1 MAKARKYVFT
11 PARRA
16 ALAKATAAS
25 AKKRKLSAG
34 AKAKK
39 HAKSVGN
46 AAIGGALWGGPG
58 GAAAAAGH
66 KAGAIAVSSTR
77 RRIKAAGKK
86 HIPASVTT
94 PHARRAG
101 RGVGISGLR
110 RNTIPYARVNKRSST
125 IGVNAGTIIP
135 GTSKR
140 IVVGGYGRI
149 ESTNKHTAVDKAI
162 AGRKAKVIPVGSRR
176 HKVAGKA
183 HSFLSAHGLTKN
195 PALRGNIAGSQA
207 RLGTSRKGGPTV
219 IVRRGSHR
227 TMQSKS
233 RAGIQRYDR
242 RMATIAGRKAS
253 KPRPQRRKAAKKKK
267 RR

>member
-25 AKKRKLSAG
+25 AKKRRRAAPKRH
-34 AKAKK
+34 AKAI
-39 HAKSVGN
+39 GN
-46 AAIGGALWGGPG
+46 AAIGGFLAAGPA
-58 GAAAAAGH
+58 GASAAAGH

-77 RRIKAAGKK
+77 KRIKKAVSPR
-86 HIPASVTT
+86 IPASVTT

-101 RGVGISGLR
+101 RGVGISGLK

-125 IGVNAGTIIP
+125 VGVNAGTIIP
-135 GTSKR
+135 GTNKR

-149 ESTNKHTAVDKAI
+149 ESTSKHTSIDKAV
-162 AGRKAKVIPVGSRR
+162 AGRKAKLIPIGSRR
-176 HKVAGKA
+176 HKAAGKA

-195 PALRGNIAGSQA
+195 PALRGNISGSQV

-233 RAGIQRYDR
+233 RAGIRKYDR